1 MGESTSFLAKN
12 GKQIALISGI
22 LGAIIVTGTGI
33 YLYQKVGVKNNTPPP
48 VAAKVTQK
56 SVTALGRIEP
66 LDKIIKVAASPTM
79 TGAKVKTLFVTQ
91 GDIVKKGDIIAIITD
106 YDSKKAELETAK
118 QDVKVAQSNLAI
130 ILAGAKEGTI
140 KAQESTI
147 EMLKAE
153 LNGVITTDKAKISR
167 LNAQL
172 SAEKVEKEA
181 TIQRLKAEVKNAQSE
196 LQRYQ
201 ELAQDGV
208 ISESN
213 LESRQLTFD
222 TTSQSYQEAKASYQ
236 KTISTLT
243 QEIIEAEAFATQQV
257 NTLTKRIAEAEAK
270 LTEITEIRSVDVTQS
285 QSQVDKAMAIVK
297 QIEADL
303 DLTTIKAPT
312 DGKIIEIMAREGE
325 NIDNATGVVEMANT
339 SQMVAIAEVY
349 ESDVSKIKLGQ
360 ETTIKSDNNSFEET
374 LKGQVIEIS
383 SKIGKKDVLETD
395 PAASVDARVV
405 EVKIAI
411 NPENNDI
418 VNKLIYSQII
428 AEILL

>member
-12 GKQIALISGI
+12 SKQIALISGI
-22 LGAIIVTGTGI
+22 FGVILVATTGI
-33 YLYQKVGVKNNTPPP
+33 YIYQKAGVKNNTPPP
-48 VAAKVTQK
+48 VAAKVVQK

-66 LDKIIKVAASPTM
+66 LEDIIKVAASPTM
-79 TGAKVKTLFVTQ
+79 SGAKVKTLLVTQ
-91 GDIVKKGDIIAIITD
+91 GDTVKKGDILAITSD
-106 YDSKKAELETAK
+106 YDTKKAELETAK
-118 QDVKVAQSNLAI
+118 QDVKIAQSNLAV

-147 EMLKAE
+147 ERLKAE
-153 LNGVITTDKAKISR
+153 LNGVIATDKAKISR

-172 SAEKVEKEA
+172 STEKAEKQA

-201 ELAQDGV
+201 ELAKDGV

-236 KTISTLT
+236 KTISTVT
-243 QEIIEAEAFATQQV
+243 QEIIEAEALATQQV
-257 NTLTKRIAEAEAK
+257 NTLTKEIAEADAK
-270 LTEITEIRSVDVTQS
+270 LREIAEIRSVDVIQAQS
-285 QSQVDKAMAIVK
+285 QIDKAMAVVK

-303 DLTTIKAPT
+303 DLTNIKSPT
-312 DGKIIEIMAREGE
+312 DGKIIEIIAREGE
-325 NIDNATGVVEMANT
+325 NIDNVTGVVEIANT